1 MFCLLLFWF
10 FIDLLFGCLFC
21 LVLLSFVSCISLSLF
36 FFFFLAFLSLLLLF
50 CYLLA
55 CFFHGVFSL
64 VHVVNDLLE
73 FFIFKSAWER
83 LERLYGPR
91 SFDLMSLDIN
101 SQRVKVGQYLSQS
114 TPCATS
120 SLAVSTSLLNP
131 IYIRL
136 C

>member
-1 MFCLLLFWF
+1 MFYLLLFRF
-10 FIDLLFGCLFC
+10 FIDLAASLWVFILFS
-21 LVLLSFVSCISLSLF
+21 SFVFCVLYKFILILF
-36 FFFFLAFLSLLLLF
+36 FSFWPF
-50 CYLLA
+50 CPFCCCFVVFLA

-91 SFDLMSLDIN
+91 SFDLMSLDSN
-101 SQRVKVGQYLSQS
+101 SQRVKVGQYLPQS

-120 SLAVSTSLLNP
+120 ESSGINVFA
-131 IYIRL
+131 
-136 C
+136 